1 MEETVGMTNA
11 TKPYL
16 HYLFTV
22 FTLGVSV
29 FFFYSSGT
37 LPRSAALLPKIVASL
52 VAVFSVS
59 MAVQAYKTRTA
70 EKSGS
75 PEQKI
80 NVVRAVCF
88 AAMIGIYIYLIPT
101 VGFFIMTPLYI
112 FLVYMY
118 LKAARIWVA
127 LVISVGFSGFIY
139 ALFVSFLKLPVPLGL
154 MEYFM

>member
-1 MEETVGMTNA
+1 MA
-11 TKPYL
+11 SAARHYL
-16 HYLFTV
+16 HYLFAA

-59 MAVQAYKTRTA
+59 MAVQAYKAGAA

-75 PEQKI
+75 PGQKI
-80 NVVRAVCF
+80 NVVRALCF
-88 AAMIGIYIYLIPT
+88 AVMIGVYIYLIPV
-101 VGFFIMTPLYI
+101 VGFFVMTPLYI

-118 LKAARIWVA
+118 LKAVKAWIA
-127 LVISVGFSGFIY
+127 LVISVVFSGFIY